1 MRESRKIERERERE
15 DLIIFT
21 APYFV
26 PREEFFLNL
35 IHLVHPSLSFD

>member
-15 DLIIFT
+15 REREDLIIFI

-26 PREEFFLNL
+26 PR
-35 IHLVHPSLSFD
+35 